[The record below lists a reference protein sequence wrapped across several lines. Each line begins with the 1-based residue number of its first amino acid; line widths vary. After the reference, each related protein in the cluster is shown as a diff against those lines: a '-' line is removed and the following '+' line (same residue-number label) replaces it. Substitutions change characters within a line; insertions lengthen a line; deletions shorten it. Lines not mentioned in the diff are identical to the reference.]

1 MPILRGVMNQTRTV
15 LVVTL
20 LRKVQAMHMLNT
32 TSEVKETERPP
43 LQTSPRRSGGWL
55 RYVLR
60 RVRLRFAGD
69 NEELMVENTTTLSW
83 RIYHDYHMLGIV
95 DRQEE
100 RTFRVD
106 KRGTLNVRPLE
117 GESVEYLVLQLNDSI
132 HYVRIYRR
140 HLSKEVEVYDMRHV
154 A

>member
-1 MPILRGVMNQTRTV
+1 
-15 LVVTL
+15 
-20 LRKVQAMHMLNT
+20 MLNA

-43 LQTSPRRSGGWL
+43 LETAPQRSGGWL
-55 RYVLR
+55 RRMLR
-60 RVRLRFAGD
+60 RVRLGFAGD
-69 NEELMVENTTTLSW
+69 NEALIVENTTQLSW
-83 RIYHDYHMLGIV
+83 RIYHDYHLLGII
-95 DRQEE
+95 DANEE
-100 RTFRVD
+100 YTFQLT

-117 GESVEYLVLQLNDSI
+117 GENVEYLVLSLNDSI